1 MNNRAIT
8 QKQAGVSLIEV
19 LISVLLMS
27 FALLGLAALQAQSIS
42 QQVGATNRGNIST
55 LIADI
60 ADRLR
65 SNLTR
70 APGYDPVLG
79 TSTFSLTSN
88 WATQATQPSAPTKN
102 CQTTVCT
109 TAELSDYDMTVWRR
123 KVRQELPQGS
133 ALVQGDV
140 QNGVSI
146 TLMWYD
152 KDFRSGDTLN
162 QSATCSNT
170 MSGGAAQT
178 CCPSIASA
186 PAGVRCSN
194 TTLAP

>member
-1 MNNRAIT
+1 MNYRAIAP
-8 QKQAGVSLIEV
+8 KQAGVSLVEV

-42 QQVGATNRGNIST
+42 QQVGATNRGNVST

-70 APGYDPVLG
+70 APGYDPLLG
-79 TSTFSLTSN
+79 TATFSLTSN
-88 WATQATQPSAPTKN
+88 WAAQATQPAAPSKD
-102 CQTTVCT
+102 CQTTVCSP
-109 TAELSDYDMTVWRR
+109 AELSTYDMTVWRR

-133 ALVQGDV
+133 AMVQGDV
-140 QNGVSI
+140 QNGVNI

-152 KDFRSGDTLN
+152 KDFRTGDTST
-162 QSATCSNT
+162 QSATCSNS
-170 MSGGAAQT
+170 MSAGSAQT
-178 CCPSIASA
+178 CCPSTAA
-186 PAGVRCSN
+186 VPAGVRCLN
-194 TTLAP
+194 TTLSP